1 MLMGVEPLYVMSLR
15 LRSQDWGNMRGFM
28 TTLAKND
35 DKVFAMD
42 FWLVSTALGSKLCRV
57 TTIDYTGNSCYET
70 MVLPPNKI
78 ID

>member
-1 MLMGVEPLYVMSLR
+1 
-15 LRSQDWGNMRGFM
+15 MRGFM

-35 DKVFAMD
+35 GDEHPDKVFAMD
-42 FWLVSTALGSKLCRV
+42 FQLVSTALGSKLCRV